1 MIKELLLI
9 NRLKIWPKY
18 YIDNKFEVP
27 FRSDNAQDFIYT
39 GELSGKGVV
48 MVAEWDSPALPVK
61 EIIDQE
67 RIKNIEI
74 GKELDLKGINIGMIT
89 LEKQT
94 EVLKQINYRLSD
106 RFYKLASQRLMVY
119 VDDSTLYFFLFI

>member
-1 MIKELLLI
+1 M
-9 NRLKIWPKY
+9 
-18 YIDNKFEVP
+18 
-27 FRSDNAQDFIYT
+27 
-39 GELSGKGVV
+39 
-48 MVAEWDSPALPVK
+48 
-61 EIIDQE
+61 
-67 RIKNIEI
+67 KNIEI
-74 GKELDLKGINIGMIT
+74 GKELDLKGINIGMIN